1 MMAGN
6 TAYKLGIVI
15 STDASGVKPGAA
27 EARNELASIGTAAE
41 VTETKMQRLIAT
53 ATGLHAG
60 AADGNQRA
68 WLGALADE
76 GMALDQLRQKYNPM
90 FAVIREYKAA
100 QTEIRTAHAMGA
112 LSADEMTAAM
122 QRQRQAAL
130 ASIDAIKGRDNA
142 VRASSHNLAATNA
155 MFQFQDIGMTA
166 AMGMNPAMIAMQQGS
181 QLAGGF
187 AGMNMKQ
194 AGASL
199 VSAFTMLLSPVS
211 LATVAVTGLTAAAIQ
226 YAMKWTGNAKSL
238 SQTIEEHEAQ
248 IKRLH
253 NAYQYAG
260 TGAENYYQR
269 INAGQRFLTFGTRRE
284 LQRTVK
290 DETDDILNTVGY
302 RGAYSFS
309 SNDPWK
315 GIYDQFKPFEDAIQ
329 HLRDSAKK
337 GQPDLLEFRR
347 MVEDRW
353 SLDENNKALA
363 DTAKKLLDL
372 GPNAVTAALAL
383 EKFSAAEIRARNA
396 AEATRRRGRDYASA
410 IGGLRDIA
418 APQLSDRRKVG
429 NEFATARGNAGDRDE
444 RADALRQRDEAL
456 ARINA
461 QEQRQIELAQIDIQ
475 LQVARDPLTRAELT
489 AQRERITLSGME
501 IDAAEAENRVRQARN
516 QAMAEAI
523 AQSSVQ
529 IADMQAEIAA
539 RRNITSAISSG
550 TISAADAQIYMQ
562 AESELRPL
570 IAAAAKAE
578 GEEKQKLLTIINQM
592 TVGYQQMAEEQ
603 KRAAAVEMF
612 QGQKDEAEQLRLEV
626 SLVGAG
632 EVARRRALSALQAEL
647 DLKRRG
653 ISVESELGQNYRDN
667 AAHLT
672 EMRLELEKQ
681 TDAWSRYRSAGES
694 AIDTIFD
701 GLSSGKFDFASI
713 GKDLLSELTKTWLE
727 LDVKNPLKNALFGTN
742 YGTMSDL
749 LGGGKDSGGLL
760 SSIMGQNISS
770 MTVTAATVMVN
781 GGVTGG
787 LGGLFGLGAGAEA
800 NNNTL
805 TGDIASMAKVIR
817 GMESSNNYSA
827 LGPVLA
833 SGDRAYGAYQVMGAN
848 VPSWTKSALGYSM
861 TPGEFLK
868 SESAQDAVFNKVFGG
883 YVNKFGASGAAQAW
897 FGGPGSVGSGGNAAD
912 ILGTT
917 GTEYVNKFNAGLQQ
931 LSATTGSA
939 TGAIGNLGSGLNAA
953 STGLN
958 QLGNGFNNFGQQL
971 SGFAS
976 GGGFNIGSLFP
987 GAGGFQSQQLAGAI
1001 ASGSWGLWDTGGYTG
1016 PGGVYEPRG
1025 IVHAGEVVW
1034 SQRDVARAGGVAVV
1048 EGMRLGYRGY
1058 DGGGVVGVTP
1068 LPPVAQAAANSNRH
1082 GNIRSGEPR
1091 SANFHFHLD
1100 GARGDREI
1108 EDAAYRGMQTALR
1121 EYNDS
1126 LPDRIAEINQKPEWR

>member
-1 MMAGN
+1 MAGN

-53 ATGLHAG
+53 ATGLHVG
-60 AADGNQRA
+60 AANSNQREWA
-68 WLGALADE
+68 GALASE
-76 GMALDQLRQKYNPM
+76 GLALDNLRAKYNPM
-90 FAVIREYKAA
+90 FAVIRQYKAA

-112 LSADEMTAAM
+112 ISADEMTAAL

-130 ASIDAIKGRDNA
+130 SSIDAIKGRNSVLQSA
-142 VRASSHNLAATNA
+142 NRHNYAATNA
-155 MFQFQDIGMTA
+155 MFQLQDIGVTA
-166 AMGMNPAMIAMQQGS
+166 AMGMNPGMIALQQGT
-181 QLAGGF
+181 QLAGNF

-194 AGASL
+194 VGSTM
-199 VSAFTMLLSPVS
+199 VGAFTQLLSPVA
-211 LATVAVTGLTAAAIQ
+211 LATVAVTGLSAAAIQ
-226 YAMKWTGNAKSL
+226 YFMTSKKEAETASKA
-238 SQTIEEHEAQ
+238 IEDHDNL
-248 IKRLH
+248 IRRL
-253 NAYQYAG
+253 
-260 TGAENYYQR
+260 
-269 INAGQRFLTFGTRRE
+269 
-284 LQRTVK
+284 
-290 DETDDILNTVGY
+290 
-302 RGAYSFS
+302 RGAYGEAALGAREYSEES
-309 SNDPWK
+309 KKILGQDTADQIKSYRTVLAEAATSLLGGMNDLTPADFGGK
-315 GIYDQFKPFEDAIQ
+315 TYLIGQAQSAMALLKQTAAEGSPDIQGFVEKLIEIENHPAIPDALKKTTQ
-329 HLRDSAKK
+329 ELREQAKESLTT
-337 GQPDLLEFRR
+337 QRALEQLLGTQKSLAAQRGVLIGSQAER
-347 MVEDRW
+347 DRFNY
-353 SLDENNKALA
+353 LDEESRTIIEMQRDAEA
-363 DTAKKLLDL
+363 RR
-372 GPNAVTAALAL
+372 AALNARSPQ
-383 EKFSAAEIRARNA
+383 EKAAAARLQA
-396 AEATRRRGRDYASA
+396 ATNREGSGEVFNLRVELAGR
-410 IGGLRDIA
+410 
-418 APQLSDRRKVG
+418 
-429 NEFATARGNAGDRDE
+429 
-444 RADALRQRDEAL
+444 EAL
-456 ARINA
+456 A
-461 QEQRQIELAQIDIQ
+461 
-475 LQVARDPLTRAELT
+475 
-489 AQRERITLSGME
+489 
-501 IDAAEAENRVRQARN
+501 AAEKQL
-516 QAMAEAI
+516 
-523 AQSSVQ
+523 
-529 IADMQAEIAA
+529 
-539 RRNITSAISSG
+539 
-550 TISAADAQIYMQ
+550 ADAQRDRMRALQESVAGQQLELSLIGKTITEAEALRMEFQLTSQLKAEAAQNGVDIDKKELQ
-562 AESELRPL
+562 AIKEKAQAYGQLAEK
-570 IAAAAKAE
+570 IAATK
-578 GEEKQKLLTIINQM
+578 IIRE
-592 TVGYQQMAEEQ
+592 QQ
-603 KRAAAVEMF
+603 
-612 QGQKDEAEQLRLEV
+612 DEAIQLRLEF
-626 SLVGAG
+626 SLVRAN
-632 EVARRRALSALQAEL
+632 EAARQRAIAALAAEQE
-647 DLKRRG
+647 LKRRG
-653 ISVESELGQNYRDN
+653 ISIASDLGEAYRDN
-667 AAHLT
+667 ASRLV
-672 EMRLELEKQ
+672 EMRLELDRQ

-742 YGTMSDL
+742 YGTMTDL
-749 LGGGKDSGGLL
+749 LGSGKDSGGLL
-760 SSIMGQNISS
+760 SSIIGQNISS

-787 LGGLFGLGAGAEA
+787 IGGLFGLGAGTAA

-817 GMESSNNYSA
+817 SMESSNNYSA
-827 LGPVLA
+827 LGPILA

-1068 LPPVAQAAANSNRH
+1068 LPPVAQAAANSNRY